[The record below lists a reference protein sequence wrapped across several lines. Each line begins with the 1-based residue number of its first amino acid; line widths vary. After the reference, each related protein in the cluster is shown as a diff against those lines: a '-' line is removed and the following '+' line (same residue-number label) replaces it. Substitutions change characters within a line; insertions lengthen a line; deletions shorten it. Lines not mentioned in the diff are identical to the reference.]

1 MQIKNSIKF
10 IIFFLLCFF
19 VSYINLNA
27 EEFNIS
33 AKEIVIDKDNE
44 ILTGTGMV
52 EVIDS
57 DGRIINANKI
67 VYKKTIKF
75 LTAEGDVIINDVDG
89 NILKTNKATFD
100 KLNNFSLAIFQILCK
115 ICWKVH

>member
-19 VSYINLNA
+19 VSNINLNA

-57 DGRIINANKI
+57 DGRVINANKI

-75 LTAEGDVIINDVDG
+75 LTAEGNVSITDIKG
-89 NILKTNKATFD
+89 NVLSSDKATYD
-100 KLNNFSLAIFQILCK
+100 KLNEIINTYNNTTVILNG
-115 ICWKVH
+115 H

>member
-19 VSYINLNA
+19 VSNINLNA

-100 KLNNFSLAIFQILCK
+100 KLNNFINIK
-115 ICWKVH
+115 N